1 MVRIS
6 STVLTVLVGLT
17 SLSRA
22 TAVDDVV
29 RYADELREDVFPP
42 VKTAVEDLPGSS
54 SELQVCH
61 VVAIQAGFVNVAL
74 QNEKIGEAVM
84 ASRFRARVFSDCEF
98 TFAGLWIETRPIST
112 SYKGKESFANS
123 KLAHHVLM
131 ELINGI
137 VSKNSSFIEDKACWP
152 RCCDQDS
159 EEIPEIL
166 KEHVQALN
174 NDGDQQLAIAQSA
187 FDPLK

>member
-84 ASRFRARVFSDCEF
+84 NTTNLDFIQGGRIFCKFQA
-98 TFAGLWIETRPIST
+98 
-112 SYKGKESFANS
+112 
-123 KLAHHVLM
+123 AHHVLM

-137 VSKNSSFIEDKACWP
+137 VSKNSSFIEDKAWLRAP
-152 RCCDQDS
+152 MRAQLTEMRAGHDAVTKTLRDRV
-159 EEIPEIL
+159 PEIL

>member
-1 MVRIS
+1 MVHIF

-84 ASRFRARVFSDCEF
+84 ASRFRARVF
-98 TFAGLWIETRPIST
+98 R
-112 SYKGKESFANS
+112 
-123 KLAHHVLM
+123 
-131 ELINGI
+131 
-137 VSKNSSFIEDKACWP
+137 SFIEDKAWLRAP
-152 RCCDQDS
+152 MRAQLTEMRAGHDAVTKTLRDRV
-159 EEIPEIL
+159 PEIL